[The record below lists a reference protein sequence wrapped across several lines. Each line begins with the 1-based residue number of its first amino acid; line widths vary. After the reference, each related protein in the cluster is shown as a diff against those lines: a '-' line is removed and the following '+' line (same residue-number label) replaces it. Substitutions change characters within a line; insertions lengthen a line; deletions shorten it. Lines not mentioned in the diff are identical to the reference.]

1 MILINL
7 EKPKQDAGLNC
18 TNKRIQFVAILLLQK
33 KKIFNIRI
41 CMSSKNFEMIH
52 PK

>member
-33 KKIFNIRI
+33 KKRFLTSAYVCHQKI
-41 CMSSKNFEMIH
+41 SK
-52 PK
+52 